1 MAVKDA
7 GSLDEFIE
15 KAALE
20 CLNHDPAH
28 PALHAFEPGAETY
41 LSSDAS
47 VDHELLLKV
56 QFRQPIRLS
65 GIRIIG
71 STEDETAPQTVKL
84 FQGKDHMGFEE
95 AGDEEPVQAITFE
108 ADQVN
113 KGVVVP
119 VRFVKFQ
126 CVTSLQLFFQE
137 NFGAD
142 VTKVQRIEFIGEPAQ
157 KMDMKEFK
165 PIKG

>member
-20 CLNHDPAH
+20 CLNQDDAH
-28 PALHAFEPGAETY
+28 PAAHAFEPGAETY
-41 LSSDAS
+41 LASDES

-65 GIRIIG
+65 GVRIIG
-71 STEDETAPQTVKL
+71 TTEDETAPQTVKL
-84 FQGKDHMGFEE
+84 FQGKDHIGFEE
-95 AGDEEPVQAITFE
+95 AADEEPMQALNLE
-108 ADQVN
+108 AEQVN
-113 KGVVVP
+113 KGVIVP

-126 CVTSLQLFFQE
+126 CVSSLQLFFQE
-137 NFGAD
+137 NYGAS
-142 VTKVQRIEFIGEPAQ
+142 VTKVQRVEFFGEPAQ
-157 KMDMKEFK
+157 KMDMKDWK